1 MNFENENSNSC
12 LNTLTMAQVA
22 RLIKAKDDDTAKK
35 WLTDNDIQIHKR
47 AGKPYVYEIEVACEL
62 DKPFVINLRNKYP
75 HMWKELY
82 RETVKDLSVYNL
94 LIFLLDNEMHDLPIP
109 RLKAKDKQEE
119 KIINE
124 LLK

>member
-1 MNFENENSNSC
+1 MNYENENSNSC

-22 RLIKAKDDDTAKK
+22 RLINAKDDDTAKK

-75 HMWKELY
+75 HIWKELY
-82 RETVKDLSVYNL
+82 RDTVKDMSVFHL
-94 LIFLLDNEMHDLPIP
+94 LTFILDNERFDRSIP
-109 RLKAKDKQEE
+109 RIKARDKQEE

-124 LLK
+124 LMK